1 MESYLSLQR
10 PLSDMINPLKS
21 HNFKIQTQENN
32 RVCLFEEMTNQ
43 EPPLCHSTHR
53 FVGKVALFDKSILR
67 SLKLVKRL
75 NSWALGYNG
84 KNMNLYHPSHS
95 NDRKLSTYIVC
106 RPGFISSNTKK
117 G

>member
-75 NSWALGYNG
+75 NSWALG
-84 KNMNLYHPSHS
+84 
-95 NDRKLSTYIVC
+95 
-106 RPGFISSNTKK
+106 
-117 G
+117 